1 MSLPSSEP
9 PGTSG
14 STSELRLDPL
24 TGRWVAIATERA
36 NRPRA
41 FAPQS
46 LTVEQDLGRPCPFCP
61 GNEEST
67 PPTLESWGPDG
78 WRVRVIPN
86 LYPAFSGSGPLVVEQ
101 DGPVFTHA
109 EATGIHEVFV
119 FDRNHAGSWGS
130 LSDEQAALT
139 MQALAE
145 RMIAHEQSGTLRY
158 SQPIVN
164 YGREAG
170 ASLAHPHGQ
179 LLGLSFVPAE
189 VATEQSGFERFRGGC
204 LLCATV
210 RAERAAEQRI
220 VFSNDDVTVL
230 CPYWAANPFELLVIP
245 TEHHAHM
252 HRAQES
258 SRAAAGQAVR
268 DGLQLLNAH
277 LGPLPYNLVFHS
289 SPFRV
294 IRDFHWHIHVVPKL
308 ITKAGF
314 EMGTGVMI
322 NVVPPEQAAGALI
335 RVLAASS

>member
-1 MSLPSSEP
+1 MTSPSP
-9 PGTSG
+9 APGVNG
-14 STSELRLDPL
+14 SASELRLDPL

-46 LTVEQDLGRPCPFCP
+46 LTIEQDLGRPCPFCP
-61 GNEEST
+61 GNEEAT

-78 WRVRVIPN
+78 WQVRVIPN

-119 FDRNHAGSWGS
+119 FDRDHDGSWDS
-130 LSDEQAALT
+130 VADEQAELI

-145 RMIAHEQSGTLRY
+145 RMSAHEQSGTLRY

-170 ASLAHPHGQ
+170 ASLGHPHGQ

-189 VATEQSGFERFRGGC
+189 IAIEQSGFERFRGGC

-210 RAERAAEQRI
+210 QAEKAANKRI
-220 VFSNDDVTVL
+220 VFANEAVTVL

-245 TEHHAHM
+245 TEHQAHM
-252 HRAQES
+252 HRAGRP
-258 SRAAAGQAVR
+258 SRSATGVAIR
-268 DGLQLLNAH
+268 DGLRLLNAH

-294 IRDFHWHIHVVPKL
+294 IRLSLARPR
-308 ITKAGF
+308 GS
-314 EMGTGVMI
+314 
-322 NVVPPEQAAGALI
+322 QAHHQG
-335 RVLAASS
+335 RF